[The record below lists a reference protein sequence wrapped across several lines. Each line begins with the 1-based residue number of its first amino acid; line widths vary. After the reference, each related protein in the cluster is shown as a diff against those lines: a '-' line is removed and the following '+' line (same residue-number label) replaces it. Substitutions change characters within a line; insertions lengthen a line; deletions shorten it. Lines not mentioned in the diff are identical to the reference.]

1 MESPYD
7 GYKYVINGEEIGA
20 GEMVLIGLCNWWF
33 FQALG
38 INRDI
43 LSSMITS
50 ETQVEKKGS
59 MRPFSVS
66 VSLGSLGL
74 IATKKKA

>member
-7 GYKYVINGEEIGA
+7 GYKWSEIGA
-20 GEMVLIGLCNWWF
+20 GEMVFVAVIFSDEDHLRNAG
-33 FQALG
+33 
-38 INRDI
+38 RI
-43 LSSMITS
+43 L
-50 ETQVEKKGS
+50 GS

-74 IATKKKA
+74 IATKKKHEVH